1 MGYEFIE
8 RHGRFVVLRF
18 YTTNEDGSVYPGW
31 EMIAEDL
38 NYKGK
43 PPTTPIQQKS
53 QGVVVPFRRNSID
66 VNNNK

>member
-1 MGYEFIE
+1 MGYEIIE
-8 RHGRFVVLRF
+8 RHDRFVVLRF
-18 YTTNEDGSVYPGW
+18 YTTNEDGLIYPGW

-38 NYKGK
+38 DYKGK
-43 PPTTPIQQKS
+43 ASTDPIQQKS

>member
-18 YTTNEDGSVYPGW
+18 YTTNKDGSVYPGW

-38 NYKGK
+38 DYKGK
-43 PPTTPIQQKS
+43 NPTDPIQQKP
-53 QGVVVPFRRNSID
+53 QGNVVPFRRNFTD